1 MIKSDYLDTPLD
13 KNELREII
21 FDLKQKLKNV
31 KFDAIAFCGNSGALV
46 APILAYELNKYILL
60 VRKKSES
67 CHSLYSVEG
76 LYPGKKKYKYIILD
90 DQIESG
96 RTVKAI
102 YNEISEY
109 SSNLVCV
116 GIVLYL
122 DGDSHPKSFKFKN
135 KSVKIHRI
143 N

>member
-1 MIKSDYLDTPLD
+1 MIKSDYLDAPLD

-21 FDLKQKLKNV
+21 FDLKQKLKNIN
-31 KFDAIAFCGNSGALV
+31 FDAIAFCGNSGALV

-60 VRKKSES
+60 VRKQAES
-67 CHSLYSVEG
+67 CHSLYDVEG

-96 RTVKAI
+96 WTVKTI
-102 YNEISEY
+102 YKQINKY
-109 SSNLVCV
+109 SSNLICA

-122 DGDSHPKSFKFKN
+122 DGDSHPKSFKLGN